1 MTNTPDETIAE
12 DRKNPWWIVFL
23 QGLLAVGLGLFIYFY
38 PCGTFTALLAALG
51 WFLIIEGILSLIGLM
66 AGLHVASKWW
76 IGLLS
81 GLLSILAGLFVL
93 NQPLISAYIARTILV
108 YTVAFMLLVN
118 GVTSAASASRRSENP
133 YAKWGIIILGLLF
146 IILGIILLFSPY
158 LSFYIIMML
167 VGLFTFTLGLVMI
180 MYSAL
185 MRGGLTRGSDG

>member
-23 QGLLAVGLGLFIYFY
+23 QGLLAVGLGLFMYFY

-51 WFLIIEGILSLIGLM
+51 WFLIIEGILGLIGLM

-76 IGLLS
+76 IGLLW

-93 NQPLISAYIARTILV
+93 NQPLISVYIARRLLV

-118 GVTSAASASRRSENP
+118 GVTSVASANRWSEDRHS
-133 YAKWGIIILGLLF
+133 KWGITILAVLF

-158 LSFYIIMML
+158 LSFYIIMNL
-167 VGLFTFTLGLVMI
+167 AAAFSFIFGVGMI
-180 MYSAL
+180 IFSAL